1 LKRSYD
7 ENQQPEQQPYQDP
20 NIPTEYQQPPY
31 NPQYPP
37 PQFYVPGEHY
47 TQQMP
52 NVYQEQEQKSPLSVL
67 EDIRKYPTPKGT
79 FATIIGG
86 RPVDLH
92 SMEDYLLKISP
103 YGLKTILRYH
113 NARTIEEIK
122 NYAKLGGGGKLNTK
136 FWLLIMLFIGLA
148 VIGVIILL
156 FLPQIMEFFQGSA
169 KGMVGGG
176 G

>member
-1 LKRSYD
+1 
-7 ENQQPEQQPYQDP
+7 
-20 NIPTEYQQPPY
+20 
-31 NPQYPP
+31 
-37 PQFYVPGEHY
+37 
-47 TQQMP
+47 
-52 NVYQEQEQKSPLSVL
+52 VL
-67 EDIRKYPTPKGT
+67 EDIRKYPTPKNT

-148 VIGVIILL
+148 VIGVIILI
-156 FLPQIMEFFQGSA
+156 FLPQIMDFFQGSA
-169 KGMVGGG
+169 KGMVGG
-176 G
+176 